1 MLKVALTG
9 GIATGKSYVL
19 GRFRALGVPAI
30 DADALAHEAL
40 APGTAAA
47 ALVAERFGAGVLG
60 ADKTIDRRKLAVV
73 VFGDH
78 AALRDLEAILHPGII
93 AAIDAWFE
101 ARSAEAHVPW
111 ALADIPLLYEVG
123 LDPNFDR
130 VIVTICEP
138 AEQLRRVMERDQ
150 LPEADARAR
159 LACQIPAAE
168 KARRADFTIRTDGS
182 FADTDRQ
189 VEAIYRDLTPSA
201 DGRLPSVTPSPRSD
215 PGLV

>member
-19 GRFRALGVPAI
+19 ARFRALGVPAI

-40 APGTAAA
+40 APGTPAA
-47 ALVAERFGAGVLG
+47 ALVAERFGAGVVG
-60 ADKTIDRRKLAVV
+60 ADNTIDRRKLAVV

-93 AAIDAWFE
+93 DAIDAWFE
-101 ARSAEAHVPW
+101 VRETERRAPW

-123 LDPNFDR
+123 LDTGFDR
-130 VIVTICEP
+130 VIVTMCEP
-138 AEQLRRVMERDQ
+138 AEQVRRVMERDQ
-150 LPEADARAR
+150 LSEAETLAR
-159 LACQIPAAE
+159 LASQIPVAE
-168 KARRADFTIRTDGS
+168 KARRADFVIRTDGS

-189 VEAIYRDLTPSA
+189 VEGIYRQLTPSA
-201 DGRLPSVTPSPRSD
+201 D
-215 PGLV
+215 

>member
-19 GRFRALGVPAI
+19 ARFRALGVPAI
-30 DADALAHEAL
+30 DADALAHKAL
-40 APGTAAA
+40 APGTPAA
-47 ALVAERFGAGVLG
+47 ALVAERFGAGVVG

-93 AAIDAWFE
+93 DAIEAWFE
-101 ARSAEAHVPW
+101 ARAAEGRVPW

-123 LDPNFDR
+123 LDASFDR
-130 VIVTICEP
+130 VIVTMCEP
-138 AEQLRRVMERDQ
+138 AEQVRRVMERDQ
-150 LPEADARAR
+150 LSEADALAR
-159 LACQIPAAE
+159 LASQIPVAE
-168 KARRADFTIRTDGS
+168 KARRADFAIRTDGT

-189 VEAIYRDLTPSA
+189 VEGIHRQLTPSA
-201 DGRLPSVTPSPRSD
+201 D
-215 PGLV
+215 